1 MMQIHKHRNPY
12 ITLSQWK
19 DESSGM
25 FFYMAGDQNQIADHC
40 TDPSAL
46 YFALRFGS
54 TAAFKWLL
62 SDNAE
67 NVISKNSKLQDK
79 LVGVKFP
86 GRETFDIHIRFD
98 LTVVLLTLTM
108 FMVKPDHIVI
118 RLTEVCPPGIY
129 LDIGRKQILAV
140 LINGALDDLLLQ

>member
-1 MMQIHKHRNPY
+1 MSNFPEGKR
-12 ITLSQWK
+12 
-19 DESSGM
+19 
-25 FFYMAGDQNQIADHC
+25 
-40 TDPSAL
+40 
-46 YFALRFGS
+46 S
-54 TAAFKWLL
+54 T
-62 SDNAE
+62 S
-67 NVISKNSKLQDK
+67 DK

-129 LDIGRKQILAV
+129 LDIGRKQILAM
-140 LINGALDDLLLQ
+140 LINGASPLTVV